1 MDRMIFLAMAGAK
14 QVALAQ
20 ASNNH
25 NLANVST
32 SGFRAD
38 LDAAASLPVY
48 GPTHAS
54 RVYASDERAGV
65 DLSPGTVN
73 STGNPLDVAINGDG
87 YFAVQ
92 APDGT
97 EAYTRAGDL
106 RLSPDGLLTTGAGH
120 PILGNGGPVAVPPF
134 ERISIGADGT
144 VSIQPLGQPDAAL
157 AAVDRLKLV
166 NPPADTIEKGPEG
179 LLRVAG
185 GEPAEPDAAV
195 SVVNGALE
203 SSNVNPVE
211 ALVNMIELSRLFEM
225 NIKAMNAAK
234 ENDAASASLLR
245 LS

>member
-25 NLANVST
+25 NLANVSS

-38 LDAAASLPVY
+38 LDAMRSLPVH
-48 GPTHAS
+48 GPVHPS
-54 RVYASDERAGV
+54 RVFASDERAGV
-65 DLSPGTVN
+65 DLTPGEVN
-73 STGNPLDVAINGDG
+73 TTGNPLDVAINGDG
-87 YFAVQ
+87 LFAVQ
-92 APDGT
+92 APDGS

-106 RLSPDGLLTTGAGH
+106 RLSADGLLTTSAGH
-120 PILGNGGPVAVPPF
+120 PILGNGGPVALPPF
-134 ERISIGADGT
+134 EKVAIGADGT
-144 VSIQPLGQPDAAL
+144 ISVQPLGQPGAAL

-166 NPPADTIEKGPEG
+166 NPPKEIIEKGTDG

-185 GEPAEPDAAV
+185 GEPAEADASVAV
-195 SVVNGALE
+195 VSGALE

-211 ALVNMIELSRLFEM
+211 ALVNMIELSRLYEM
-225 NIKAMNAAK
+225 NIKAMSAAQ
-234 ENDAASASLLR
+234 ENDTATASLLR

>member
-1 MDRMIFLAMAGAK
+1 MINIEHLKLIDSAGLELLLWLADEVADR
-14 QVALAQ
+14 
-20 ASNNH
+20 
-25 NLANVST
+25 
-32 SGFRAD
+32 
-38 LDAAASLPVY
+38 
-48 GPTHAS
+48 
-54 RVYASDERAGV
+54 
-65 DLSPGTVN
+65 
-73 STGNPLDVAINGDG
+73 
-87 YFAVQ
+87 
-92 APDGT
+92 
-97 EAYTRAGDL
+97 
-106 RLSPDGLLTTGAGH
+106 
-120 PILGNGGPVAVPPF
+120 GG
-134 ERISIGADGT
+134 
-144 VSIQPLGQPDAAL
+144 
-157 AAVDRLKLV
+157 RLKLV